1 MPDSA
6 AELRV
11 AGDRL
16 RVQLRR
22 QRQDSASSS
31 RPLVVVYA
39 SDGDCSNRELSAVL
53 DALEPWCTVAAPD
66 LPLCG
71 ARRSDKLTAAAY
83 DSKHALTDA
92 LLSDVRLQLLDDL
105 RVLIDS
111 LAETH
116 AIDLTRT
123 AVVAWG
129 RGAQAFR
136 DIDPAACGL
145 TRVDC
150 LADSSTDASRLEHC
164 ADLRAALKA

>member
-6 AELRV
+6 TELRV
-11 AGDRL
+11 AGDLL
-16 RVQLRR
+16 RVQLRS
-22 QRQDSASSS
+22 QGQDASSPA

-39 SDGDCSNRELSAVL
+39 TDGDCSSRELTVVL

-71 ARRSDKLTAAAY
+71 ARSSDKLTAAAY

-92 LLSDVRLQLLDDL
+92 LLSDVRLQLQDDL

-116 AIDLTRT
+116 AIDRTRT
-123 AVVAWG
+123 AVIAWG
-129 RGAQAFR
+129 RGAQAFHA
-136 DIDPAACGL
+136 IDPAVCGVS
-145 TRVDC
+145 RVDC
-150 LADSSTDASRLEHC
+150 LEESSTDTSRLEHC
-164 ADLRAALKA
+164 AKLRAALIA